1 MRSRTL
7 LLILAT
13 AVVVAFALLNW
24 TEFSRPTP
32 LNLGWTQVTAPL
44 GLLLLGLLVLV
55 TIGFLA
61 SSAISHARHVKHER
75 EQARALQDQRDL
87 ADRAE
92 ASRFID
98 LRKALDD
105 HLRDTREREKTSATE
120 RDQALGRAQR
130 DLRGLL
136 DQMHRSLTM
145 YLGEMEARIDARIDA
160 ATDQPLVPRRP
171 EIQAD
176 AVHETRLSQAPEV
189 SASRNT

>member
-13 AVVVAFALLNW
+13 AIVVVFALLNW
-24 TEFSRPTP
+24 AEFSRPTP
-32 LNLGWTQVTAPL
+32 VNLGWTQVTAPL
-44 GLLLLGLLVLV
+44 GLILLGLLVLA

-61 SSAISHARHVKHER
+61 TSAISHARHVKHER
-75 EQARALQDQRDL
+75 EQAKALQDQRDL

-98 LRKALDD
+98 LRKSLDE
-105 HLRDTREREKTSATE
+105 HLRETRDREKIGAAE
-120 RDQALGRAQR
+120 RDQALARSQR

-145 YLGEMEARIDARIDA
+145 HLGEMEARLDARIDRVA
-160 ATDQPLVPRRP
+160 DLGPAHTHLESATETERR
-171 EIQAD
+171 
-176 AVHETRLSQAPEV
+176 RGQAPET
-189 SASRNT
+189 SASRST

>member
-7 LLILAT
+7 LLMLAT
-13 AVVVAFALLNW
+13 AVVVVFALLNW
-24 TEFSRPTP
+24 SEFSRPTP
-32 LNLGWTQVTAPL
+32 LNLGWTRVGAPL
-44 GLLLLGLLVLV
+44 GLILLGLLALA

-75 EQARALQDQRDL
+75 EQAKALQDQRDL

-105 HLRDTREREKTSATE
+105 HLRESREREKTGAAE
-120 RDQALGRAQR
+120 REQALARTQR

-136 DQMHRSLTM
+136 EQMHRSLTM
-145 YLGEMEARIDARIDA
+145 YLGEMEARIDTRIDTLA
-160 ATDQPLVPRRP
+160 DPRGGAPR
-171 EIQAD
+171 
-176 AVHETRLSQAPEV
+176 TGLAPEPQPRQAQTPEAA
-189 SASRNT
+189 ASRST